1 MRTLLLGGLAATG
14 ICLAGATGAA
24 SVLAATPSSTP
35 TAAGHRH
42 LGRVS
47 GEVISDSSGGGA
59 LGAGQIVVKEPDGT
73 QLTITLASRTKAF
86 RYQGLGAGL
95 VSESPGAI
103 PTGEIVIVRGRNL
116 LGQHLAIRILDLGF
130 QAAS

>member
-1 MRTLLLGGLAATG
+1 MRTMLLGGLAASG
-14 ICLAGATGAA
+14 VCLAAAVGASSAF
-24 SVLAATPSSTP
+24 AATSSATP
-35 TAAGHRH
+35 AAAGHRH
-42 LGRVS
+42 LARLA
-47 GEVISDSSGGGA
+47 GEVVSDSASGGA

-73 QLTITLASRTKAF
+73 QLTITLAARTKAF
-86 RYQGLGAGL
+86 RYRGLGMGL

-103 PTGEIVIVRGRNL
+103 PTGEIVVVAGRNL